1 MTFGIGHGWC
11 VSQSLVLS
19 FTQREFVTEC
29 DEYTVRECLSQV
41 WIVDSMISA
50 PVAMHT
56 CAFACAWV
64 YAFMCVRT
72 WDTYVCVSV
81 CEIRICMCPYVYT
94 PTCDIHVYLS
104 MNMDWK
110 LPGNQNLSQRLHF
123 RRWVKNETFLEKK
136 NLNYCILAPAWQYI
150 CCNTKIASFF
160 YVCEIIYVI
169 HADSHVMS
177 FIYYISLGKCTL
189 ILLVKNDLAT
199 HLGQY

>member
-1 MTFGIGHGWC
+1 MCVCVC
-11 VSQSLVLS
+11 VSIRIYVCPY
-19 FTQREFVTEC
+19 VGYVC
-29 DEYTVRECLSQV
+29 
-41 WIVDSMISA
+41 
-50 PVAMHT
+50 
-56 CAFACAWV
+56 
-64 YAFMCVRT
+64 MCVRR
-72 WDTYVCVSV
+72 WDTYMYVPVCVYA
-81 CEIRICMCPYVYT
+81 YVWH
-94 PTCDIHVYLS
+94 TCVLIHEYGLKITRKSEFVPALALPAVSEERDIS
-104 MNMDWK
+104 
-110 LPGNQNLSQRLHF
+110 R
-123 RRWVKNETFLEKK
+123 KK